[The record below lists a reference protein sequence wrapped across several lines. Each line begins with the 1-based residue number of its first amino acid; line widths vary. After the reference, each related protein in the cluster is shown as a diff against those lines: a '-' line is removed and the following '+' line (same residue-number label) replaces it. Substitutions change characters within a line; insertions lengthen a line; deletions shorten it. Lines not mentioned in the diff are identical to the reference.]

1 MAAWAG
7 YFMTPNLLH
16 KLHVPF
22 PPCVYI
28 AFSLL
33 TSTASVF
40 LLYIVHS
47 EVFVV
52 IMLCLFTALS
62 TPAWNDTSLIIA
74 EVYPTHLR

>member
-1 MAAWAG
+1 MSVL
-7 YFMTPNLLH
+7 PL
-16 KLHVPF
+16 
-22 PPCVYI
+22 

-40 LLYIVHS
+40 LLYVVHS

-52 IMLCLFTALS
+52 VMLCLFTALS

-74 EVYPTHLR
+74 EVYPTHLRYIPYTVEPTCNMLGVD